1 MTISNNFKMLFL
13 SLTFISFI
21 SCSNN
26 DDNDTGAGSNSEAII
41 KVEVL
46 NTSNFT
52 DFEESLS
59 IQIIADNAKEIN
71 VTGETWDN
79 IENPENVARW
89 FTRYGEI
96 STQNRT
102 FITSKKVKS
111 LTISNV
117 TTPKVLNDN
126 TTVKLN
132 TTVNIY
138 ADNKLMK
145 TEVFSASYGSSSTFT
160 IPVVLGN

>member
-1 MTISNNFKMLFL
+1 MTISNNFKVLFL
-13 SLTFISFI
+13 SLSFFSFI
-21 SCSNN
+21 ACSN
-26 DDNDTGAGSNSEAII
+26 DDGGTGDSSNSEAII

-46 NTSNFT
+46 NTSNFS
-52 DFEESLS
+52 DFDESLT

-89 FTRYGEI
+89 FSKYGEI
-96 STQNRT
+96 SSQNRT

-117 TTPKVLNDN
+117 CTPKIIDDSNVQKMN
-126 TTVKLN
+126 TTIKV
-132 TTVNIY
+132 Y
-138 ADNKLMK
+138 ADDKLIK
-145 TEVFSASYGSSSTFT
+145 TEVFVSSYASSSTFT
-160 IPVVLGN
+160 LPIVLGN